1 MDPNDPILPDSST
14 DASSK
19 QSAAVTAYYASPT
32 NPPVA
37 NAPYRVVLEQRS
49 TLLRKAILLLL
60 IIALGVSVMINFG
73 VIAQYHSY
81 VQTDPEILEKLQSGA
96 PKATDKIA
104 VITVRGAILNSDG
117 FVKKQIDRVRKDDD
131 VQGIV
136 LRVDSPGGTVTASHY
151 IYHHLKELQRQK
163 EADNGKEFPMVVS
176 MGSIAASGGYYVS
189 MAVGAAEDT
198 IFAEETTWTGSIGV
212 VIPSYDISGF
222 LEKHNIVDHSYVS
235 GDLKQMGSPT
245 QKRTAIENA
254 KLQQLVDESFAG
266 FQAVVAYGRPKV
278 VADKKSMAEIVTG
291 QIFTAKQAQTLGLV
305 DRLGYLE
312 DAVNRS
318 IDLAGL
324 HAENVRVVRY
334 DKPESFLDRAL
345 GGQARGPLFDVSAL
359 LDMTAPRAYY
369 LCTWLPTIISN
380 RN

>member
-1 MDPNDPILPDSST
+1 
-14 DASSK
+14 
-19 QSAAVTAYYASPT
+19 
-32 NPPVA
+32 
-37 NAPYRVVLEQRS
+37 
-49 TLLRKAILLLL
+49 
-60 IIALGVSVMINFG
+60 
-73 VIAQYHSY
+73 
-81 VQTDPEILEKLQSGA
+81 
-96 PKATDKIA
+96 
-104 VITVRGAILNSDG
+104 
-117 FVKKQIDRVRKDDD
+117 
-131 VQGIV
+131 
-136 LRVDSPGGTVTASHY
+136 
-151 IYHHLKELQRQK
+151 
-163 EADNGKEFPMVVS
+163 MVVS

-334 DKPESFLDRAL
+334 DKPESCLDRAL